1 MSLYWK
7 NKDKPRS
14 CERCDFS
21 RRLPRKDGQILF
33 CYAANKFVEKTEGIS
48 DYINYE
54 ECPFDEVATP
64 HGDLIDRDKLI
75 KTLRKN
81 YCYSGVYDNC
91 LKKNGCM
98 QCMLNPVLTYLKE
111 APTIIGVEQ
120 EKEQ

>member
-21 RRLPRKDGQILF
+21 RRIPRSDGQILF

-54 ECPFDEVATP
+54 KCPFDEVASS
-64 HGDLIDRDKLI
+64 HGNLIDKDAVIQMLKPLSDSQEPFQRGIATAIIKLLNEMPVII
-75 KTLRKN
+75 K
-81 YCYSGVYDNC
+81 SEDN
-91 LKKNGCM
+91 K
-98 QCMLNPVLTYLKE
+98 
-111 APTIIGVEQ
+111 
-120 EKEQ
+120 